1 MVVTATKVPR
11 VEYRRE
17 LGDLYDAREQP
28 ALVEVPTIS
37 YLMVDARR
45 PERVADVQAGV
56 EACTP
61 WPTRSSSACAS
72 LSTASTSRSCRWKG
86 SGGSPTPGSG
96 TSTTSPTGTGPSWW
110 LSPDR
115 HPELVSEAIA
125 AVRGKKK
132 LRALDDIR
140 FEPFDERCA
149 QVLHRG
155 PFAAERPTL
164 ERLHDFVKREGFMPV
179 GKHHEVYLT
188 DPQRTAPARMR
199 TIVRQQSCRE
209 PEMGGSRAQRGVEG
223 KEPVARLPA
232 TRDRLDRWRW

>member
-37 YLMVDARR
+37 YLMVDGHGD
-45 PERVADVQAGV
+45 PNGSQTFKQGV
-56 EACTP
+56 EALYAVAYALKFRVRKLP
-61 WPTRSSSACAS
+61 DGIDFAVMP
-72 LSTASTSRSCRWKG
+72 LEG
-86 SGGSPTPGSG
+86 L
-96 TSTTSPTGTGPSWW
+96 WW
-110 LSPDR
+110 IPNARVWDFDDKSDWDWTLMVAQPPIVT
-115 HPELVSEAIA
+115 PELVSEAIA

-140 FEPFDERCA
+140 FEPFDEGRCA

-199 TIVRQQSCRE
+199 TIVRQSVV
-209 PEMGGSRAQRGVEG
+209 PRA
-223 KEPVARLPA
+223 
-232 TRDRLDRWRW
+232 

>member
-37 YLMVDARR
+37 YLMVDGHGD
-45 PERVADVQAGV
+45 PNGSQTFKQGV
-56 EACTP
+56 EALYAVAYALKFRVRKLP
-61 WPTRSSSACAS
+61 DGIDFAVMP
-72 LSTASTSRSCRWKG
+72 LEG
-86 SGGSPTPGSG
+86 L
-96 TSTTSPTGTGPSWW
+96 WW
-110 LSPDR
+110 IPNARVWDFDDKSDWDWTLMVAQPPIVT
-115 HPELVSEAIA
+115 PELVSEAIA

-132 LRALDDIR
+132 LRALDDVR
-140 FEPFDERCA
+140 FEPFDEGRCA

-164 ERLHDFVKREGFMPV
+164 ERLYDFVKREGFMPV

-199 TIVRQQSCRE
+199 TIVRQ
-209 PEMGGSRAQRGVEG
+209 PVVPRA
-223 KEPVARLPA
+223 
-232 TRDRLDRWRW
+232 